1 MKGDRGFVDQQ
12 KVGQRFAAFRIFEL
26 KVNLLIA

>member
-26 KVNLLIA
+26 KVLIA